1 MSIRDDF
8 WLWGQVPNS
17 HHEEGNNIYN
27 LPGVNKMTPIEGAKF
42 FGIKNIC
49 MVVMEDKP
57 AVEEFPQM
65 ADELS
70 SIDKVVWSV
79 FGNGGS
85 KRTSDGGSDIAPMLE
100 VAKSHP
106 NIIAGVADDFMNDA
120 RMKIYTP
127 EIINGYKE
135 RLHNEIGRKL
145 DFWAVLYAHELAD
158 KIKPYLDVFD
168 VITFWNWRA
177 DSLSALDEN
186 LERLKGLAGEDKPIY
201 AGCYMWDYGN
211 HKPMPMELMKM
222 QLEKYLEWYNEGKIK
237 GVILCSNCIAD
248 IGLDTVDYTREWLLK
263 H

>member
-1 MSIRDDF
+1 MGIKNDF
-8 WLWGQVPNS
+8 WLWGQVANT

-27 LPGVNKMTPIEGAKF
+27 LPGVNKMTPLEGANF
-42 FGIKNIC
+42 FDIKNMC

-57 AVEEFPQM
+57 SVEEFPKI

-70 SIDKVVWSV
+70 CLDRVVWSV

-85 KRTSDGGSDIAPMLE
+85 KRTSGGGTDLDYMLE
-100 VAKSHP
+100 VAKNHP

-127 EIINGYKE
+127 DIIKSYRD

-158 KIKPYLDVFD
+158 KIKPFVDVFD
-168 VITFWNWRA
+168 VITFWNWR
-177 DSLSALDEN
+177 SESIMQLDEN
-186 LERLKGLAGEDKPIY
+186 LERLKALAGQDKPIY

-211 HKPMPMELMKM
+211 HKPMTMDMMKY
-222 QLEKYLEWYNEGKIK
+222 QLDKYLELYEQGKIK

-248 IGLDTVDYTREWLLK
+248 LGLDTVDYTREWLARQ
-263 H
+263 